1 MKIRCIAV
9 DDEPLALAQIG
20 SYIQKTPFLELVAM
34 CKNAD
39 EALDVL
45 RKEEINLVFLD
56 IDMPEINGIELVK
69 SLLHKPQ
76 IVFTTAY
83 SEYAYEGFQVDAVD
97 YLLKPFDYATFLKAA
112 NKSKVWFEANLTD
125 KTELPKKPERKEIYL
140 KSDYKVVR
148 VSLADIKYIESAN
161 EYIKIHL
168 DSGEMVVTFMRLK
181 ALAALLPESDFMQI
195 HRSFIIN
202 LNKIQAVD
210 KNRIFLD
217 KKLYIPVG
225 EQYKTAFDEYL
236 RNNFLNF
243 N

>member
-1 MKIRCIAV
+1 MKIKCIAV
-9 DDEPLALAQIG
+9 DDEPLALEQIG

-34 CKNAD
+34 CKNAS
-39 EALDVL
+39 EALEVL
-45 RKEEINLVFLD
+45 KGNEVNLMFLD

-69 SLLHKPQ
+69 SLIYKPQ

-83 SEYAYEGFQVDAVD
+83 SEYAFEGFQVDAVD
-97 YLLKPFDYATFLKAA
+97 YLLKPIDYATFLKAA
-112 NKSKVWFEANLTD
+112 NKSKIWFEANLTE
-125 KTELPKKPERKEIYL
+125 KTEQPKKTDRKEIYV
-140 KSDYKVVR
+140 KSDYKVIR

-168 DSGEMVVTFMRLK
+168 DNQEIITTFLRLKSIMELLPQENFMRVHK
-181 ALAALLPESDFMQI
+181 
-195 HRSFIIN
+195 SFIVN

-225 EQYKTAFDEYL
+225 EQYKPAFDEYL
-236 RNNFLNF
+236 NNNFLNIK
-243 N
+243 

>member
-1 MKIRCIAV
+1 M
-9 DDEPLALAQIG
+9 
-20 SYIQKTPFLELVAM
+20 
-34 CKNAD
+34 
-39 EALDVL
+39 
-45 RKEEINLVFLD
+45 
-56 IDMPEINGIELVK
+56 
-69 SLLHKPQ
+69 
-76 IVFTTAY
+76 
-83 SEYAYEGFQVDAVD
+83 
-97 YLLKPFDYATFLKAA
+97 
-112 NKSKVWFEANLTD
+112 
-125 KTELPKKPERKEIYL
+125 
-140 KSDYKVVR
+140 VR

-202 LNKIQAVD
+202 LNKIKAVD